1 MEYALIKD
9 NKVENVIVA
18 DPDFITNII
27 HDWDH
32 IEQIDTPEERALGVG
47 IGWGWDGTQFVAPP
61 APEPAPEPAPT
72 QRHISVGAFFDR
84 FGEFKYPILSSTD
97 ASVKALIQDCSVRS
111 YIDLDDPALPAGL
124 EMLIL
129 AGFAVDANEVI
140 NAPIQSHELP

>member
-1 MEYALIKD
+1 MPTFQILDSKG
-9 NKVENVIVA
+9 KVVNTIVA
-18 DPDFITNII
+18 DTEFVQAQYPGK
-27 HDWDH
+27 WKLVP
-32 IEQIDTPEERALGVG
+32 DTPQPDPV
-47 IGWGWDGTQFVAPP
+47 P
-61 APEPAPEPAPT
+61 A

-97 ASVKALIQDCSVRS
+97 AGVKALIQDCSVRS
-111 YIDLDDPALPAGL
+111 YIDLDNPALPAGL